1 MPLKHLSLSSIR
13 RLIGHSPSSA
23 SGRDRP
29 RVRHRL
35 RPVPESLESRLT
47 MDGGIATYTWTAL
60 GDGVNWN
67 DPDNWSH
74 IGYTADLG
82 LTGVPVAGSNIV
94 FPPLYTLP
102 TNSPTTIEFNSNY
115 TSFPINI
122 LTVEGSYTFQGNP
135 VTVDSGLIVTDT
147 LGPLNNSTLLLSG
160 LTMGPQ
166 STIYVE
172 RGSILSLGDAD
183 DRTGLQFNLEGG
195 VTMGGSGQLIIDT
208 QSVDAPYI
216 GFNLQTFEI
225 AGGTVTIGASSK
237 YTGSR
242 FQVDSNSSFDI
253 ADDASVQI
261 AALDGSGT
269 VDLEGTGA
277 AGDTTSLTIVEPAAQ
292 ADQFTGLIDGVGQ
305 LISQGNGTL
314 TTGAIDFGDGGSIQV
329 LLGTLIADGAVSVG
343 SLSVSNGATL
353 GGVGPWYVSGPAVFQ
368 AGTTFDVTLN
378 GTTPAT
384 QYTQLV
390 DGASSTGIN
399 LGNSLLT
406 GSVNYEYEAGDQFTI
421 ATGPL
426 VQGTFANVFSGTV
439 LLGNDVLFAV
449 TYSSTSVTL
458 TALQS
463 ETTTQLSSSAG
474 TTNPGQPVT
483 FTATVSTRTAPVT
496 TGTVSFEQ
504 GSTVLATV
512 PVTGAGTAA
521 ITTSALPLGS
531 TSIIAVYNGA
541 TSILGS
547 TSASV
552 NQAVVPYT
560 TATALSSSA
569 NPSRTGQPVTFL
581 ATVTADG
588 MPVTTGTVGFSR
600 GNTLLGT
607 VALGPD
613 GTASF
618 TASSLPVGQGR
629 IQAIYYGTADD
640 YSSTSPALVQAVD
653 KLATSTTLT
662 LATETRPNGRVVYV
676 LEASVI
682 PEGVTGITAA
692 GTVIFRR
699 NGSVIGKA
707 RVDDGT
713 AILSIG
719 RKVPKRAKFVAA
731 FQGSSRFK
739 ASTSPRLTE

>member
-1 MPLKHLSLSSIR
+1 MPLKHPSLSSIR
-13 RLIGHSPSSA
+13 RLIGNSLSSA
-23 SGRDRP
+23 SGPDRP

-47 MDGGIATYTWTAL
+47 MDGGVATYTWTAL

-67 DPDNWSH
+67 DPNNWSH
-74 IGYTADLG
+74 IGYTPDLG
-82 LTGVPVAGSNIV
+82 LTGVPVADSNIV
-94 FPPLYTLP
+94 FPPFYTLP
-102 TNSPTTIEFNSNY
+102 TGSSTTIDFNSNY
-115 TSFPINI
+115 TSFPINL
-122 LTVEGSYTFQGNP
+122 LTIEASYTFQGNP
-135 VTVDSGLIVTDT
+135 VTVNSGLIVTNT
-147 LGPLNNSTLLLSG
+147 LGPLGDATLLLSG

-166 STIYVE
+166 STIYIE
-172 RGSILSLGDAD
+172 QGSILSLGDAD
-183 DRTGLQFNLEGG
+183 ELTGLQFNLEGG

-216 GFNLQTFEI
+216 GFGLQSFEI
-225 AGGTVTIGASSK
+225 AGGTVTIGANSK
-237 YTGSR
+237 YTGSQ
-242 FQVDSNSSFDI
+242 FQVDSNSSLDI

-269 VDLEGTGA
+269 VDLEGTGESN
-277 AGDTTSLTIVEPAAQ
+277 DTTSLTIVEPAAQ
-292 ADQFTGLIDGVGQ
+292 ADQFAGLIDGVGQ
-305 LISQGNGTL
+305 LILQGDGTL
-314 TTGAIDFGDGGSIQV
+314 TTGAIDFSDEGSIEV
-329 LLGTLIADGAVSVG
+329 LLGTLIADGAVSVD
-343 SLSVSNGATL
+343 SLSVNNGATL

-378 GTTPAT
+378 GTNPGT

-426 VQGTFANVFSGTV
+426 VQGTFANVFAGTV
-439 LLGNDVLFAV
+439 LLGNDVPFAV

-521 ITTSALPLGS
+521 FTTSALPLGS
-531 TSIIAVYNGA
+531 TSITAVYNGA

-560 TATALSSSA
+560 TATAISSSA
-569 NPSRTGQPVTFL
+569 NPSRTGQPVTFI

-588 MPVTTGTVGFSR
+588 MPVTTGTVGFTR

-613 GTASF
+613 GTA
-618 TASSLPVGQGR
+618 TLTDSSLPVGQGL
-629 IQAIYYGTADD
+629 IQAINYGTADD
-640 YSSTSPALVQAVD
+640 YSSTSPALVQSVD

-662 LATETRPNGRVVYV
+662 LTTETRPNGRVVYV
-676 LEASVI
+676 LVASVI

-719 RKVPKRAKFVAA
+719 RNAPKRAKFVAA